1 MPFWAELTI
10 GAGVTDPWMG
20 QDIVVEPVKS
30 LAGGRYVLGSVLGRG
45 GMADVRRATDTV
57 LHRQVAVKLFRDD
70 LDEASAERARAEMR
84 TLASLAHPGLVA
96 IHDAGTGPEVDGWA
110 QPYLVME
117 LVEGPTLAAFCLDGS
132 LSPDG
137 VRQIGAELAL
147 ALAHVH
153 AQGVVHRDVK
163 PANILLSPVGAKL
176 ADFGIARIVDG
187 ARHTATGLTL
197 GTAPYLAP
205 EQVTGGPVGPPADVY
220 ALGLVLLECLTG
232 RREYVGTEVETAVA
246 RLHRQ
251 PVVPSTLPA
260 PLADLLRSMTALD
273 PAARPTAARVAVTL
287 IGGDA
292 RDEADTTV
300 VGFRTGPDPET
311 VLPGTAVLPSTTV
324 SPPTT
329 TLPSTTVLSTT
340 TTATSGLVAATP
352 TRAAAFS
359 RPERGAR
366 RQDRTV
372 PGVGTSLPLKG
383 LLIAGAAA
391 VALLVGVLSLGTGS
405 GSGLARPTQTTPGAA
420 AKPSVTPTT
429 AAASLTSRQVA
440 ERQKLDE
447 HLAELDK
454 AVHP

>member
-1 MPFWAELTI
+1 MET
-10 GAGVTDPWMG
+10 
-20 QDIVVEPVKS
+20 VET
-30 LAGGRYVLGSVLGRG
+30 LAGGRYVLGPVLGRG

-57 LHRQVAVKLFRDD
+57 LHRQVAVKIFRDD

-84 TLASLAHPGLVA
+84 TLASLTHPGLVA
-96 IHDAGTGPEVDGWA
+96 IHDAGTGPEVDGYA

-117 LVEGPTLAAFCLDGS
+117 LVEGPTLAASCLNGS
-132 LSPDG
+132 LSVDG
-137 VRQIGAELAL
+137 VRQIGVELAL

-232 RREYVGTEVETAVA
+232 RREYVGTEVEAAVA

-251 PVVPSTLPA
+251 PEIPSTLPA
-260 PLADLLRSMTALD
+260 PLPGLLRSMTALD

-287 IGGDA
+287 TGGDA
-292 RDEADTTV
+292 LDEVDTTV
-300 VGFRTGPDPET
+300 VRLGPGLAT
-311 VLPGTAVLPSTTV
+311 ALPV
-324 SPPTT
+324 
-329 TLPSTTVLSTT
+329 
-340 TTATSGLVAATP
+340 TTALPLGIVPATP
-352 TRAAAFS
+352 TRTAAFS
-359 RPERGAR
+359 RPERGSSR
-366 RQDRTV
+366 D
-372 PGVGTSLPLKG
+372 VGTDRVPSRSLPVKG
-383 LLIAGAAA
+383 LLVAGAAA
-391 VALLVGVLSLGTGS
+391 VALLVGILSLGTGGAPAPS
-405 GSGLARPTQTTPGAA
+405 TRTTPVAT
-420 AKPSVTPTT
+420 AKPSATPTT
-429 AAASLTSRQVA
+429 PATSSTSGQPADRQT
-440 ERQKLDE
+440 LDK
-447 HLAELDK
+447 HLADLDK